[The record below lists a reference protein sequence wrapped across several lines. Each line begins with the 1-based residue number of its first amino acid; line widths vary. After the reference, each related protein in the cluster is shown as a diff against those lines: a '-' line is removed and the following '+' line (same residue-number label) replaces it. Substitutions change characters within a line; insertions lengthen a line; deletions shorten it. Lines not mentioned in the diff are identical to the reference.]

1 MLSRFF
7 RREKPDPETREKL
20 DQGVEKART
29 GFFGRI
35 KTLLTAERP
44 IDEDLWDELEEL
56 LIQADVGVALTDRLM
71 ERMREEHR
79 KGEIQSSRDLFD
91 ALKDALA
98 TSLEDVADPRDLLR
112 RGELS
117 VVLVVGVNGVGKT
130 TSIAKLGNLLQR
142 QGYKVVL
149 AAGDTFRA
157 AAIDQLKI
165 WGERARLPVV
175 AHQPNADPG
184 SVVFDAISA
193 ARARAADV
201 VIVDTAGRLH
211 TKFNLMEE
219 LKKIRRVI
227 DKQNVPYVTTI
238 LVVDATTGQNAVSQA
253 EQFAKTAGLDGIV
266 ITKLDGTAKGG
277 VVFAVTEAV
286 KVPVMFVGT
295 GEKMDDIADFDPD
308 DFVDALVGDGRA

>member
-1 MLSRFF
+1 MLNRLF
-7 RREKPDPETREKL
+7 RREKL
-20 DQGVEKART
+20 DQGVEKSRA

-35 KTLLTAERP
+35 RTLLTAERP
-44 IDEDLWDELEEL
+44 IDDDLWDELEEL
-56 LIQADVGVALTDRLM
+56 LIQADVGVQLTDELM
-71 ERMREEHR
+71 ERLRAEHR
-79 KGEIQSSRDLFD
+79 SGEIQHSRDLFD

-98 TSLEDVADPRDLLR
+98 TSLEDVAEQQAQRPLVQ

-117 VVLVVGVNGVGKT
+117 CILVVGVNGVGKT
-130 TSIAKLGNLLQR
+130 TSIAKLGNLYR
-142 QGYKVVL
+142 SQGYNVVL

-165 WGERARLPVV
+165 WGERAKVPVV

-184 SVVFDAISA
+184 SVVFDALSSA
-193 ARARAADV
+193 RSRSADV

-227 DKQNVPYVTTI
+227 DKQNVSNVTTV
-238 LVVDATTGQNAVSQA
+238 LVVDATTGQNAISQA
-253 EQFAKTAGLDGIV
+253 QQFAKTAGLDGLIV
-266 ITKLDGTAKGG
+266 TKLDGTAKGG
-277 VVFAVTEAV
+277 VVFAVTREV
-286 KVPVMFVGT
+286 GVPIMFVGT
-295 GEKMDDIADFDPD
+295 GEKLDDMSDFDAD

>member
-1 MLSRFF
+1 MLNRLF
-7 RREKPDPETREKL
+7 RREKL
-20 DQGVEKART
+20 DQGVEKSRS

-35 KTLLTAERP
+35 RTLLTAERP
-44 IDEDLWDELEEL
+44 IDDDLWDELEEL
-56 LIQADVGVALTDRLM
+56 LIQADVGVQLTDELM
-71 ERMREEHR
+71 ERLRAEHR
-79 KGEIQSSRDLFD
+79 SGEIQHSRDLFD

-98 TSLEDVADPRDLLR
+98 TSLEDVAEQQAQRPLVQ

-117 VVLVVGVNGVGKT
+117 CILVVGVNGVGKT
-130 TSIAKLGNLLQR
+130 TSIAKLGNLYR
-142 QGYKVVL
+142 SQGYNVVL

-165 WGERARLPVV
+165 WGERAKVPVV

-184 SVVFDAISA
+184 SVVFDALSSA
-193 ARARAADV
+193 RSRSADV

-227 DKQNVPYVTTI
+227 DKQNVSNVTTV
-238 LVVDATTGQNAVSQA
+238 LVVDATTGQNAISQA
-253 EQFAKTAGLDGIV
+253 QQFAKTAGLDGLIV
-266 ITKLDGTAKGG
+266 TKLDGTAKGG
-277 VVFAVTEAV
+277 VVFAVTREV
-286 KVPVMFVGT
+286 GVPIMFVGT
-295 GEKMDDIADFDPD
+295 GEKLDDMSDFDAD